1 MLKKLFNVETTLNNL
16 KTKLD
21 DLDIV
26 KLKIVPMDLKK
37 LSDVV
42 SKEFAKNTK
51 FNKLNTKVNILEDKV
66 SDATTLIGTN

>member
-1 MLKKLFNVETTLNNL
+1 MFNVETTLNNL

-42 SKEFAKNTK
+42 SMEVVKKTE

>member
-1 MLKKLFNVETTLNNL
+1 MFNVETTLNNL

-42 SKEFAKNTK
+42 SKEFVKNTK